1 MADLPEIERVALLRE
16 PARRELYAY
25 VRRTGRAVGRDEAAG
40 AIGVSRAMA
49 AFHLDRLAE
58 TGLLEVEY
66 RRLTGRSGRGAGRPA
81 KLYRRAERRAEVSIP
96 PTRYALAGDL
106 LIRAVRD
113 RRPGETAEQSLR
125 RSANEYGRAMAAGL
139 SGPRRRRGPLGS
151 MRRALD
157 ELGYEP
163 ADRRG
168 TVILRN
174 CPFHE
179 LVQRHQDVVCGFNLA
194 FLRGVAQGLG
204 AEALEVRP
212 HDEAGTC
219 CVAVGTGS

>member
-1 MADLPEIERVALLRE
+1 MADVPEIERVALLRE
-16 PARRELYAY
+16 PARRQLYAF
-25 VRRTGRAVGRDEAAG
+25 VRGTGRAVGRDEAAG
-40 AIGVSRAMA
+40 AVGISRAMA

-58 TGLLEVEY
+58 AGLLEVEY
-66 RRLTGRSGRGAGRPA
+66 GRLTGRSGRGAGRPA
-81 KLYRRAERRAEVSIP
+81 KLYAWAERRTEVSVP

-106 LIRAVRD
+106 LIRAIRD
-113 RRPGETAEQSLR
+113 RRPEEPAEASLP
-125 RSANEYGRAMAAGL
+125 RSANEYGRAVATGL
-139 SGPRRRRGPLGS
+139 SGPRRSRGSLGR

-163 ADRRG
+163 AARRG

-179 LVQRHQDVVCGFNLA
+179 LVRRHPDVVCGLNLA